1 MRKVIPVILA
11 GGSGSRLWPLS
22 RTSTP
27 KQFLKLF
34 NDNTLLQET
43 LLRIKAIDINECI
56 IITNE
61 NHRFMVRDQA
71 ETIISHVEIILEPVS
86 RNTAPAIALAAFH
99 ALKNNDD
106 PILLILAAD
115 HYIEDQQAFK
125 QAIMNALE
133 SAKQDHLVTFGIVP
147 TAPETG
153 YGYIKTGAELANG
166 SFEVAN
172 FVEKPDFENAVKYLA
187 SKEYLWNSGMFI
199 FKASSYLRELKS
211 LSPKIYNQCQNAIEH
226 VVKDLDFLRIDKDA
240 FEKCPD
246 DSIDYAVMEKT
257 RLSAVVPLDA
267 GWSDIGSWSALW
279 DLSCKD
285 ARGNLS
291 IGDVISHNSNNN
303 YIHSSEK
310 LVTLVG
316 IDNAVIIETKDA
328 LLVAKKDQVQD
339 VKFIVNELKKSNRKE
354 IDKHA
359 RVFSP
364 WGNHELIAEGSQ
376 FSVKKVTVKPGKK
389 TTKQIHNN
397 RAEHWVVV
405 SGTAQVEKEGVQF
418 ILNENES
425 TYIPAGTSH
434 SFSNPGSVP
443 LIIIEVRTGTYL
455 EEDDITR
462 LDEGQ

>member
-1 MRKVIPVILA
+1 MRKVLPVILA

-22 RTSTP
+22 RSSTP

-34 NDNTLLQET
+34 NDNTLLEET
-43 LLRIKAIDINECI
+43 LLRIKNLNIDECI

-71 ETIISHVEIILEPVS
+71 ETIISQVEIILEPVS

-106 PILLILAAD
+106 PILLVLAAD
-115 HYIEDQQAFK
+115 HHIEDQLAFEK
-125 QAIMNALE
+125 AVMNALE
-133 SAKQDHLVTFGIVP
+133 SAGQEHLVTFGIVP

-153 YGYIKTGAELANG
+153 YGYIKIGPALANG
-166 SFEVAN
+166 SFKVAS
-172 FVEKPDFENAVKYLA
+172 FVEKPDLENAVKYL
-187 SKEYLWNSGMFI
+187 SSREYLWNSGMFT
-199 FKASSYLRELKS
+199 FKASSYLKELKS
-211 LSPKIYNQCQNAIEH
+211 LSPNIHKQCQIAIEG
-226 VVKDLDFLRIDKDA
+226 VTKDLDFLRVDKDA

-285 ARGNLS
+285 ERGNLS
-291 IGDVISHNSNNN
+291 TGDVISHNSNNN

-339 VKFIVNELKKSNRKE
+339 VKFIVNELKKNNRKE
-354 IDKHA
+354 IEKHA

-364 WGNHELIAEGSQ
+364 WGNHELIAEGNQ

-405 SGTAQVEKEGVQF
+405 SGTAQVEKEGAHF
-418 ILNENES
+418 ILKENES
-425 TYIPAGTSH
+425 TYIPAGVSH
-434 SFSNPGSVP
+434 SFSNPGPLP
-443 LIIIEVRTGTYL
+443 LIIIEVRTGVYL